1 MKMMRYISLII
12 GGILALSACHDE
24 VKFAGNHSET
34 GEVLI
39 AGFRD
44 TLVSVFENV
53 GTGKLTI
60 DFSQALAQETI
71 LTVTVA
77 AEENMQENEDF
88 FITSKILSVAGG
100 EKSID
105 IEYVLVDDNKTNDIR
120 SFSLKLVSLNGGY
133 ITKNVLALESKCWMT
148 RVTLLSDLRRLPR

>member
-77 AEENMQENEDF
+77 AEENMQEN
-88 FITSKILSVAGG
+88 
-100 EKSID
+100 
-105 IEYVLVDDNKTNDIR
+105 
-120 SFSLKLVSLNGGY
+120 
-133 ITKNVLALESKCWMT
+133 
-148 RVTLLSDLRRLPR
+148 